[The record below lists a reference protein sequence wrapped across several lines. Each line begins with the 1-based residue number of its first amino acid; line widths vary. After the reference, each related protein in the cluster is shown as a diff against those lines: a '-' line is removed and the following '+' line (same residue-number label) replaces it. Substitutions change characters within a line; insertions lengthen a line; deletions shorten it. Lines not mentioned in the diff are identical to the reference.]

1 MYANTPF
8 FYTISP
14 LRSLKLYIFKLMVQ
28 NIKSKKAQR
37 KILLES
43 IMVFFIAVSPFLYK
57 VYEYIPGASED
68 SVSILGITIWSHGFE
83 DVSTFVWFMM
93 GKIVPLYLLIFWFLT
108 VKNWWYH
115 IILIPIAMYAFQIF
129 EVLYNYDNEID
140 TENLL
145 WLLPIC
151 IVIIPFVY
159 FLRIKLYDKHVLG
172 IDLDAMDAELE
183 ELKKKDLTA
192 DGSTSNDILDTHE
205 ESEISSMSDELNSKF
220 STGNIEHTL
229 KGFQERI
236 QSWLNFKF

>member
-1 MYANTPF
+1 M
-8 FYTISP
+8 
-14 LRSLKLYIFKLMVQ
+14 
-28 NIKSKKAQR
+28 NIKVKNKKAQR
-37 KILLES
+37 KIFLES

-57 VYEYIPGASED
+57 LYDYIPNASEN
-68 SVSILGITIWSHGFE
+68 SVSFLGITIGSHGFA
-83 DVSTFVWFMM
+83 DVSTFIWFLMS
-93 GKIVPLYLLIFWFLT
+93 KIVPLYLLIFWFLT

-129 EVLYNYDNEID
+129 EVLYSNDNDID

-172 IDLDAMDAELE
+172 IDLDAMDK
-183 ELKKKDLTA
+183 ELKELKNKDFTA
-192 DGSTSNDILDTHE
+192 DGFTPFESRDTDE
-205 ESEISSMSDELNSKF
+205 ESEISSMSDELNTKL
-220 STGNIEHTL
+220 STGNLEHTL

-236 QSWLNFKF
+236 QTWLNFKF

>member
-1 MYANTPF
+1 M
-8 FYTISP
+8 
-14 LRSLKLYIFKLMVQ
+14 
-28 NIKSKKAQR
+28 NIKVKNKKAQR
-37 KILLES
+37 KIFLES

-57 VYEYIPGASED
+57 LYDYIPNASEN
-68 SVSILGITIWSHGFE
+68 SVSFLGITIGSHGFA
-83 DVSTFVWFMM
+83 DVSTFIWFLMS
-93 GKIVPLYLLIFWFLT
+93 KIVPLYLLIFWFLT

-129 EVLYNYDNEID
+129 EVLYSNDNDID

-172 IDLDAMDAELE
+172 IDLDAMDK
-183 ELKKKDLTA
+183 ELKELKNKDFTS
-192 DGSTSNDILDTHE
+192 DGFTPFESRDTDE
-205 ESEISSMSDELNSKF
+205 ESEISSMSDELNTKL
-220 STGNIEHTL
+220 STGNLEYTL

-236 QSWLNFKF
+236 QTWLNFKF

>member
-1 MYANTPF
+1 M
-8 FYTISP
+8 
-14 LRSLKLYIFKLMVQ
+14 
-28 NIKSKKAQR
+28 NIKVKNKKAQR
-37 KILLES
+37 KIFLES

-57 VYEYIPGASED
+57 LYDYIPNASEN
-68 SVSILGITIWSHGFE
+68 SVSFLGITIGSHGFA
-83 DVSTFVWFMM
+83 DVSTFIWFLMS
-93 GKIVPLYLLIFWFLT
+93 KIVPLYLLIFWFLT

-129 EVLYNYDNEID
+129 EVLYSNDNDID

-172 IDLDAMDAELE
+172 IDLDAMDK
-183 ELKKKDLTA
+183 ELKELKNKDFTA
-192 DGSTSNDILDTHE
+192 DGFTPFESRDTDE
-205 ESEISSMSDELNSKF
+205 ESEISFMSDELNTKL
-220 STGNIEHTL
+220 STGNLEHTL

-236 QSWLNFKF
+236 QTWLNFKF

>member
-1 MYANTPF
+1 MNN
-8 FYTISP
+8 
-14 LRSLKLYIFKLMVQ
+14 KV
-28 NIKSKKAQR
+28 KSKKAQR
-37 KILLES
+37 KIFLES
-43 IMVFFIAVSPFLYK
+43 ILVFFIAVSPFLYK
-57 VYEYIPGASED
+57 LYDYIPDATEN
-68 SVSILGITIWSHGFE
+68 SVSFMGITIGSHGFA

-129 EVLYNYDNEID
+129 EVLYSNDNDID

-172 IDLDAMDAELE
+172 IDLDAMDAELK

-192 DGSTSNDILDTHE
+192 DGSTSNDILDTDE
-205 ESEISSMSDELNSKF
+205 ESEISSMSDELNTKL
-220 STGNIEHTL
+220 STGNIEHIL

-236 QSWLNFKF
+236 QSWFDFKF

>member
-8 FYTISP
+8 FYTNFQ
-14 LRSLKLYIFKLMVQ
+14 LQSLKPYTFIQMNSKV
-28 NIKSKKAQR
+28 KRKKAQR
-37 KILLES
+37 KIFLES

-57 VYEYIPGASED
+57 LYEYIPNASD
-68 SVSILGITIWSHGFE
+68 NSVSILGFTIGSHGFA
-83 DVSTFVWFMM
+83 DVSTFIWFMM
-93 GKIVPLYLLIFWFLT
+93 GKLVPLYLLIFWFLT

-129 EVLYNYDNEID
+129 EVLYSNDNDID

-172 IDLDAMDAELE
+172 IDLDAMDEELK

-192 DGSTSNDILDTHE
+192 DSSTSNERIDNNQ
-205 ESEISSMSDELNSKF
+205 ESEISSMSDELNTKL
-220 STGNIEHTL
+220 STGNIENIL
-229 KGFQERI
+229 KDFQERI
-236 QSWLNFKF
+236 QGWLNFKF

>member
-1 MYANTPF
+1 M
-8 FYTISP
+8 
-14 LRSLKLYIFKLMVQ
+14 
-28 NIKSKKAQR
+28 NIKVKNKKAQR
-37 KILLES
+37 KIFLES

-57 VYEYIPGASED
+57 LYDYIPNASEN
-68 SVSILGITIWSHGFE
+68 SVSFLGITIGSHGFA
-83 DVSTFVWFMM
+83 DVSTFIWFLMS
-93 GKIVPLYLLIFWFLT
+93 KIVPLYLLIFWFLT

-129 EVLYNYDNEID
+129 EVLYSNDNDID

-172 IDLDAMDAELE
+172 IDLDAMDK
-183 ELKKKDLTA
+183 ELKELKNKDFTS
-192 DGSTSNDILDTHE
+192 DGFTPFESRDTDE
-205 ESEISSMSDELNSKF
+205 ESEISSMSDELNTKL
-220 STGNIEHTL
+220 STGNLEHTL

-236 QSWLNFKF
+236 QTWLNFKF

>member
-1 MYANTPF
+1 M
-8 FYTISP
+8 
-14 LRSLKLYIFKLMVQ
+14 
-28 NIKSKKAQR
+28 NIKVKNKKAQR
-37 KILLES
+37 KIFLES

-57 VYEYIPGASED
+57 LYDYIPNASEN
-68 SVSILGITIWSHGFE
+68 SVSFLGITIGSHGFA
-83 DVSTFVWFMM
+83 DVSTFIWFLMS
-93 GKIVPLYLLIFWFLT
+93 KIVPLYLLIFWFLT

-129 EVLYNYDNEID
+129 EVLYSNDNDID

-172 IDLDAMDAELE
+172 IDLDAMDK
-183 ELKKKDLTA
+183 ELKELKNKDFTA
-192 DGSTSNDILDTHE
+192 DGFTPFESRDTDE